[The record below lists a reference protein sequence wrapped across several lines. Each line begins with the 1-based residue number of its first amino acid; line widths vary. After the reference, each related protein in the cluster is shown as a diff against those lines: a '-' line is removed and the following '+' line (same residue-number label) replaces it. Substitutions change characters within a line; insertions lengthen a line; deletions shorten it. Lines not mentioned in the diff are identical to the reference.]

1 MAPPVTTTGS
11 SWVKTVGGTV
21 TSCDYSGSQT
31 TMYVWPTGY
40 ASRDITVVVYEGLTV
55 INVTIINLDVVV
67 LNGHTSTIT
76 VIKTNQPTYTPPPPP
91 PQSTKSQITSTS
103 TTSNSTSTHTTSTH
117 TAITRTT
124 STSTTSTHTTS
135 TRTTGIST
143 TSTST
148 STHTTSTHTTSTR
161 TTSTSTTAKQTH
173 TVQVGALG
181 ELIYGPNQ
189 LNAALGDIV
198 RFDFLKLNH
207 SVTQSSFAK
216 PCTYNGGFDTG
227 LNQFNPQNIS
237 GKFLVDFQ
245 VNTTDPLWFYW

>member
-1 MAPPVTTTGS
+1 MKFSSVAMLGALMGLSTANHIQTTNIEVDIVCTDAPPSTVTTTVTVTAPPATTTGS

-21 TSCDYSGSQT
+21 TSCDYSGSLT
-31 TMYVWPTGY
+31 TVYVWPTSS
-40 ASRDITVVVYEGLTV
+40 ASQDITVVIYEELTV
-55 INVTIINLDVVV
+55 IQVAVVNLNVVIN
-67 LNGHTSTIT
+67 NGQTSTVT
-76 VIKTNQPTYTPPPPP
+76 VTKTDIPTYTPPPPP
-91 PQSTKSQITSTS
+91 PPQS
-103 TTSNSTSTHTTSTH
+103 TTSQTTSTNTT
-117 TAITRTT
+117 TA
-124 STSTTSTHTTS
+124 
-135 TRTTGIST
+135 
-143 TSTST
+143 
-148 STHTTSTHTTSTR
+148 
-161 TTSTSTTAKQTH
+161 AKQTH

-189 LNAALGDIV
+189 LNAAVGDIV

-245 VNTTDPLWFYW
+245 VNTTAPLWFYW